1 MFVMHDYRE
10 SDAGA
15 VPRVLCSP
23 VKGYALVCTY
33 SMHACP
39 FLASL
44 VQSKAACTCWK
55 TGWLHS
61 SDRAVTIMRLLILCC
76 LPFLPWS
83 DALVCI
89 TGSAS
94 AAHVYSHCLSM
105 FRYEGTGRSLSLKL
119 LAQLREASTPSS
131 AGTGKAGGSAATG
144 RLLREVTLEEP
155 IRYVA
160 T

>member
-1 MFVMHDYRE
+1 
-10 SDAGA
+10 
-15 VPRVLCSP
+15 
-23 VKGYALVCTY
+23 
-33 SMHACP
+33 
-39 FLASL
+39 
-44 VQSKAACTCWK
+44 
-55 TGWLHS
+55 
-61 SDRAVTIMRLLILCC
+61 MRLSILSC

-83 DALVCI
+83 DALLRI
-89 TGSAS
+89 AGSAS
-94 AAHVYSHCLSM
+94 AAHVYSRCLPV

-119 LAQLREASTPSS
+119 LAQLREASTPSA